1 MLFNIIHVLFWFL
14 VFSKDIDYYCVI
26 YVSGQGLFSE
36 ANERPK
42 GGSQIKFPSS
52 DSVLDKMLKLR
63 SVFWLHNVTQMMVML
78 SICTKEMNRYVSM
91 FPEIWFIDCAAGEF
105 VHSILHC
112 LKKQYRVC
120 ILFFIHLFTGT
131 NHQKKQLFM
140 MTVRTSSGTT
150 LPGNL
155 TIIPS
160 EQKWVF
166 HAILLCHFRNCC

>member
-1 MLFNIIHVLFWFL
+1 
-14 VFSKDIDYYCVI
+14 
-26 YVSGQGLFSE
+26 
-36 ANERPK
+36 
-42 GGSQIKFPSS
+42 
-52 DSVLDKMLKLR
+52 
-63 SVFWLHNVTQMMVML
+63 MVML

-166 HAILLCHFRNCC
+166 HAIYQLAFPELYSNNGNCHKLPYSSYEPVILEKD